1 MVTTKRLD
9 INKRISDLLHQFQ
22 CGGPYCKKD
31 LSQKLKKYNLDQILS
46 YLAANK
52 QNMKLFWLAFNYD
65 NDLCYF

>member
-9 INKRISDLLHQFQ
+9 INERISDLLHQFQ
-22 CGGPYCKKD
+22 CGDTYCKKD

-65 NDLCYF
+65 NDLCYS